1 LQINVP
7 HPTTSTI
14 FSLKSSTSYELK
26 VRACQASCGPWS
38 SAVNFSVSL
47 GGAPSGVPVITSA
60 TVSGNEVDVVWTS
73 VTGADLYQIQVI
85 QAGAG
90 PGGGALTVA
99 ARQVSTTSVKLPIPV
114 GTSTIVVAAC
124 NGDGCG
130 PNSDPASVSHS
141 ATNPSVPNLGTPMSG
156 TVVPGPTVFFTWN
169 RVPSDSG
176 SNTTYRLFV
185 QDLSQQATALDVRTT
200 GNFYSAYFRAEGARY
215 DGLVVANP
223 GCTGATGSCSATEA
237 TGPAVGFNVSGSS
250 STAPTMVQPA
260 HQSSVKQGNVLLGW
274 SLVPG
279 ATLYEYYVAVQ
290 GEPAATVRG
299 VTPGLFAQ
307 VPLTANAKPYS
318 GIVRACPAGATCTA
332 DSDAGWGPWSVN
344 AGPGVTNFTVVQ

>member
-1 LQINVP
+1 VP

-38 SAVNFSVSL
+38 TAVNFAVSL
-47 GGAPSGVPVITSA
+47 GGAPAGVPVITSA

-99 ARQVSTTSVKLPIPV
+99 ARQVSGTSVKLPIPV
-114 GTSTIVVAAC
+114 GTSSILVAAC

-130 PNSDPASVSHS
+130 ANSTAASVTHTAGNS
-141 ATNPSVPNLGTPMSG
+141 SVPNLGTPMAG
-156 TVVPGPTVFFTWN
+156 TVVPGPTVLFTWN
-169 RVPSDSG
+169 RVPSDTG

-185 QDLSQQATALDVRTT
+185 QDLSRQATALDVLTKD
-200 GNFYSAYFRAEGARY
+200 NFYGAYFKAEGARY

-223 GCTGATGSCSATEA
+223 GCTAASATCSATEA

-260 HQSSVKQGNVLLGW
+260 HQSTVKQGNILLGW
-274 SLVPG
+274 SPVPG
-279 ATLYEYYVAVQ
+279 AALYEYYVAVK
-290 GEPAATVRG
+290 GVSAPTVRG

-307 VPLTANAKPYS
+307 VPLSALSATGTEYS

-332 DSDAGWGPWSVN
+332 DADAGWGPWSVN
-344 AGPGVTNFTVVQ
+344 AGPGVTNFTVIQ